1 MCIIVDYSLFIYTN
15 LANNSILSLSKDR
28 THVPNTTDIN
38 TILALGPFYALEATY
53 LPICFFSSGAVWSD
67 QIWLTN
73 HGVACVS
80 GSQYMGQ
87 EEFYGEQYG
96 HTPSSSEPI
105 NQQYYPDGNHM
116 DPHTQSSKQFI
127 HLPKSHLLLL
137 PRLLFLFTSFF
148 FLFLLLH
155 IFTLICSSLFFWFWM
170 YFVSEQTFSLF
181 AFGVPKFQIL
191 YLFILILHVFDCA
204 SVLGNELMLEQC
216 IWKWHHDN
224 WTNHYNGQWSIT
236 VYVRA
241 LLSAY

>member
-1 MCIIVDYSLFIYTN
+1 MPLK
-15 LANNSILSLSKDR
+15 LL
-28 THVPNTTDIN
+28 
-38 TILALGPFYALEATY
+38 
-53 LPICFFSSGAVWSD
+53 ICQSASSAVEAVWSD

-80 GSQYMGQ
+80 GLQYMGQ

-137 PRLLFLFTSFF
+137 PRLLFLVPSFF
-148 FLFLLLH
+148 SFSSSSHFHTYLQ
-155 IFTLICSSLFFWFWM
+155 LIFFWFWM

-191 YLFILILHVFDCA
+191 YLFIWILHVFDCA

-224 WTNHYNGQWSIT
+224 WTNHYNGHWSII
-236 VYVRA
+236 VYNSSTKC
-241 LLSAY
+241 LLKT